1 MILSEYI
8 DKRSLRFT
16 WYYSLSQLKSKYRYT
31 LLGYL
36 WNFIE
41 PALYLVILSLVFAV
55 INRMN
60 ISDYAV
66 FLFSALVPWRY
77 FEKVVNLVMESLVNG
92 EWLMKKMYV
101 SPFAFPLNRLI
112 TASFEFLFSII
123 VAFVLFAFLKENWT
137 IHLVI
142 IPLAVIPW
150 AIFGFGLGL
159 ICAVLYTFF
168 RDVKPLVQMILT
180 LTFFTSPILFNRSV
194 FEPDSVQAKLM
205 DYHPVTYFAALF
217 QKPVYGAIW
226 PSQLDW
232 TISITL
238 AIASL
243 LFGVFLIRK
252 YKSKFYYY
260 L

>member
-1 MILSEYI
+1 MNEYI
-8 DKRSLRFT
+8 DKRSWRFT
-16 WYYSLSQLKSKYRYT
+16 WYYSLSQLKAKYRYT
-31 LLGYL
+31 SLGFL
-36 WNFIE
+36 WNFLE

-92 EWLMKKMYV
+92 EWLLKKLYV
-101 SPFAFPLNRLI
+101 SPFAFPINRLI
-112 TASFEFLFSII
+112 MSSFEFLFSII
-123 VAFVLFAFLKENWT
+123 VAFALFAFLKENWT

-142 IPLAVIPW
+142 IPLAIIPW

-180 LTFFTSPILFNRSV
+180 LTFFTSPILFSKTV
-194 FEPDSVQAKLM
+194 FQSDSFQARIM
-205 DYHPVTYFAALF
+205 DFHPITYFAALF
-217 QKPVYGAIW
+217 QKPVYNAVW
-226 PSQLDW
+226 PSEIDW
-232 TISITL
+232 IVSMSLAFISL
-238 AIASL
+238 VVGL
-243 LFGVFLIRK
+243 YLINK
-252 YKSKFYYY
+252 YKSKFYYF

>member
-1 MILSEYI
+1 MSMNEYI

-16 WYYSLSQLKSKYRYT
+16 WYYSLSQLKTKYRYT
-31 LLGYL
+31 SLGFM
-36 WNFIE
+36 WNFLE

-92 EWLMKKMYV
+92 EWLLKKLYV
-101 SPFAFPLNRLI
+101 SPFAFPINRLI
-112 TASFEFLFSII
+112 MSSFEFLFSII
-123 VAFVLFAFLKENWT
+123 VAFLLFAFLKENWT
-137 IHLVI
+137 IHLLI
-142 IPLAVIPW
+142 IPLAIIPW

-180 LTFFTSPILFNRSV
+180 LTFFTSPILFSRTV
-194 FEPDSVQAKLM
+194 FVPDSFQAKIM
-205 DYHPVTYFAALF
+205 DYHPITYFAGLF
-217 QKPVYGAIW
+217 QKPVYNAVW
-226 PSQLDW
+226 PSEIDW
-232 TISITL
+232 IVSFSI
-238 AIASL
+238 AMVA
-243 LFGVFLIRK
+243 LIVGLMLINK
-252 YKSKFYYY
+252 YKSQFYYY

>member
-1 MILSEYI
+1 MTLNSLV

-16 WYYSLSQLKSKYRYT
+16 WYYSLSQLKAKYRYT
-31 LLGYL
+31 ALGFL
-36 WNFIE
+36 WNFLE

-77 FEKVVNLVMESLVNG
+77 FEKVVNLVMESIVNG
-92 EWLMKKMYV
+92 EWLLKKLHV
-101 SPFAFPLNRLI
+101 SPFAFPINKLI
-112 TASFEFLFSII
+112 ISSFEFLFSIV
-123 VAFVLFAFLKENWT
+123 VAFALFAFLKENWT
-137 IHLVI
+137 IHLII
-142 IPLAVIPW
+142 IPLAIIPW
-150 AIFGFGLGL
+150 AVFGFGLGL

-180 LTFFTSPILFNRSV
+180 LVFFTSPILFSSSV
-194 FEPDSVQAKLM
+194 FPADSFQARVM
-205 DYHPVTYFAALF
+205 DFHPITYFASLF
-217 QKPVYGAIW
+217 QKPVYNAVW
-226 PSQLDW
+226 PSEIDW
-232 TISITL
+232 AVSIVISL
-238 AIASL
+238 VSL
-243 LFGVFLIRK
+243 LVGLRLINK

>member
-1 MILSEYI
+1 MILNGYI

-16 WYYSLSQLKSKYRYT
+16 WYYSLSQLKTKYRYT

-41 PALYLVILSLVFAV
+41 PALYLVVLSLVFAV

-92 EWLMKKMYV
+92 EWLLKKMYV
-101 SPFAFPLNRLI
+101 SPFAFPLNRFI
-112 TASFEFLFSII
+112 NASFEFLFSII
-123 VAFVLFAFLKENWT
+123 VAFILFAFLKDNWT
-137 IHLVI
+137 IHLAI
-142 IPLAVIPW
+142 IPLAILPW

-168 RDVKPLVQMILT
+168 RDIRPLVQMILT

-194 FEPDSVQAKLM
+194 FEPNSFQARLM
-205 DYHPVTYFAALF
+205 DYHPITYLAALF
-217 QKPVYGAIW
+217 QKPVYEAIW
-226 PSQLDW
+226 PSPLDW
-232 TISITL
+232 SISITI

>member
-1 MILSEYI
+1 MIINEYI

-16 WYYSLSQLKSKYRYT
+16 WYYSLSQLKTKYRYT
-31 LLGYL
+31 SLGFM
-36 WNFIE
+36 WNFLE
-41 PALYLVILSLVFAV
+41 PALYLVVLSLVFAV

-92 EWLMKKMYV
+92 EWLLKKLYV
-101 SPFAFPLNRLI
+101 SAFAFPINRLI
-112 TASFEFLFSII
+112 MSSFEFLFSIV
-123 VAFVLFAFLKENWT
+123 VAFILFAFLKENWT
-137 IHLVI
+137 IHLLI
-142 IPLAVIPW
+142 IPLAIIPW
-150 AIFGFGLGL
+150 AVFGFGLGL

-180 LTFFTSPILFNRSV
+180 LTFFTSPILFSRNV
-194 FEPDSVQAKLM
+194 FVPDSFQARIM
-205 DYHPVTYFAALF
+205 DYHPITYFAALF
-217 QKPVYGAIW
+217 QKPVYSAAW
-226 PSQLDW
+226 PSEIDW
-232 TISITL
+232 IVSVSI

-243 LFGVFLIRK
+243 IVGLILVNK
-252 YKSKFYYY
+252 YKSQFYYY